1 MNHAVITCL
10 YGHLVLLEGGGVRG
24 HMMKKGSLAVQSYGQ
39 DAPLFSTPPDVDRF
53 NVWLRSDDV
62 FGALQKRMVKSFGQG
77 VPAVDCWVF
86 VEYFQSSF
94 LRCLE
99 MYEHQGGWVD
109 WNSKM
114 VGDLVATV
122 AMQSKIGILN
132 QSHARKLL
140 GTQLSVGKNNITSN
154 PQLWHHGPCNI
165 YFNESTK
172 RLVEAGP
179 DSIIYKYFQY
189 EGCCSKESGWAGT
202 KALNSV
208 DSNCKNYQNP
218 FIGRNG
224 NARSQS
230 RVCGVNDHTGHIVSV
245 AIQDKDWCSAE

>member
-1 MNHAVITCL
+1 
-10 YGHLVLLEGGGVRG
+10 
-24 HMMKKGSLAVQSYGQ
+24 MMKKGSFAVQSYGQ
-39 DAPLFSTPPDVDRF
+39 DAPLFSTPADVDRF

-62 FGALQKRMVKSFGQG
+62 FGALQKRMVESFGQG

-122 AMQSKIGILN
+122 AKQSKVLPWN
-132 QSHARKLL
+132 QSRKLL
-140 GTQLSVGKNNITSN
+140 GKQVRVSKDNITGN

-202 KALNSV
+202 KELP
-208 DSNCKNYQNP
+208 K
-218 FIGRNG
+218 
-224 NARSQS
+224 
-230 RVCGVNDHTGHIVSV
+230 
-245 AIQDKDWCSAE
+245 